1 MIFDLEAK
9 NILEKLSIE
18 NCPVGMGGCKSQGH
32 SYDCCEYDITIFDG
46 KKQKE
51 SFLESDGNFII
62 FIMEC
67 YRKHRLIFYC
77 SMMV

>member
-9 NILEKLSIE
+9 KILEKLSIE

-32 SYDCCEYDITIFDG
+32 SYDCCEYDITIFDD

-51 SFLESDGNFII
+51 SFLESDGDILSYLSWNVTGNIA
-62 FIMEC
+62 
-67 YRKHRLIFYC
+67 
-77 SMMV
+77 